1 MAARARARRRGREL
15 RAAIRDD
22 DTCYF
27 TRPEALERVYGRYWD
42 RIPISLAVVPVHGS
56 TRSKGIPEEHWE
68 GDREFPLGDNRELV
82 DFLREGAAD
91 GRLSIVL
98 HGYSHKNYPTG
109 YEFEVAPDLEW
120 RLARGL
126 GYLEALLRVE
136 ISTFVP
142 PHNALSKAG
151 LLAVDRLGLN
161 VLGSFYSFRPDKK
174 PWGPDTLAN
183 YLRITAHRRRT
194 GRGRRQ
200 RLIYPWPLRYNR
212 HAEFGCQPLVPRTT
226 LDELLSAFEEAR
238 RFGGDFCL
246 ATHYWEIDDRL
257 AGMLDAVIDHADRAG
272 VEWVP
277 ADDLFAEPSAQ
288 VRVQSTG
295 GRS

>member
-1 MAARARARRRGREL
+1 M

-22 DTCYF
+22 DTCFF
-27 TRPEALERVYGRYWD
+27 TTPSALERVYGRYWD
-42 RIPISLAVVPVHGS
+42 RIPISLAVVPAHAS
-56 TRSKGIPEEHWE
+56 TRSKGIPQEHWE
-68 GDREFPLGDNRELV
+68 GDREFPLADNPELV
-82 DFLREGAAD
+82 QFLKDGAAA
-91 GRLSIVL
+91 GRFNITL

-109 YEFEVAPDLEW
+109 YEFEVGPDLDG
-120 RLARGL
+120 RLKRGRA
-126 GYLEALLRVE
+126 YLEQLLDVR

-151 LLAVDRLGLN
+151 LQAIDRAGLN

-174 PWGPDTLAN
+174 PWDWHALAN
-183 YLRITAHRRRT
+183 YARITAHRRRT
-194 GRGRRQ
+194 GRSRRQ

-257 AGMLDAVIDHADRAG
+257 AGLLDALIEHADRAG
-272 VEWVP
+272 VEWVS
-277 ADDLFAEPSAQ
+277 ADALFAEPSSGP
-288 VRVQSTG
+288 RVQRTG
-295 GRS
+295 RRG

>member
-1 MAARARARRRGREL
+1 M
-15 RAAIRDD
+15 
-22 DTCYF
+22 
-27 TRPEALERVYGRYWD
+27 
-42 RIPISLAVVPVHGS
+42 PVHAS
-56 TRSKGIPEEHWE
+56 TRSKGIPQEHWE
-68 GDREFPLGDNRELV
+68 GDREFPLADNPELV
-82 DFLREGAAD
+82 AFLRDGAAA

-109 YEFEVAPDLEW
+109 YEFEVAPDLEG
-120 RLARGL
+120 RLRRGL
-126 GYLEALLRVE
+126 DYLEPLLDVKIR
-136 ISTFVP
+136 TFVP
-142 PHNALSKAG
+142 PHNALSRAG
-151 LLAVDRLGLN
+151 LLAVDKVGLD

-174 PWGPDTLAN
+174 PLDLHAVKN
-183 YLRITAHRRRT
+183 YVKILAHRRRT
-194 GRGRRQ
+194 GRSRQQ

-257 AGMLDAVIDHADRAG
+257 AELLDAVIAHADRAG
-272 VEWVP
+272 VEWVT
-277 ADDLFAEPSAQ
+277 ADELFVAPTPGT
-288 VRVQSTG
+288 RVQRAG

>member
-1 MAARARARRRGREL
+1 MRC
-15 RAAIRDD
+15 AIRDD
-22 DTCYF
+22 DTCFF
-27 TRPEALERVYGRYWD
+27 TAPQALERVYGKYWD
-42 RIPISLAVVPVHGS
+42 RIPISLAVVPVHAS
-56 TRSKGIPEEHWE
+56 TRSKGIPAEHWD
-68 GDREFPLGDNRELV
+68 GDAEFPLGDNPELV
-82 DFLREGAAD
+82 DFLRAGAAD
-91 GRLSIVL
+91 GRFSIVL

-109 YEFEVAPDLEW
+109 YEFEVAPDLEG

-126 GYLEALLRVE
+126 GYLEALLGVE
-136 ISTFVP
+136 ISTLVP

-174 PWGPDTLAN
+174 PWGPATLAN

-194 GRGRRQ
+194 GRGRQQ

-277 ADDLFAEPSAQ
+277 ADDLFAEPSAPTG
-288 VRVQSTG
+288 VQRTG

>member
-1 MAARARARRRGREL
+1 
-15 RAAIRDD
+15 
-22 DTCYF
+22 
-27 TRPEALERVYGRYWD
+27 
-42 RIPISLAVVPVHGS
+42 VPVHAS
-56 TRSKGIPEEHWE
+56 TRSKGIPPEHWE
-68 GDREFPLGDNRELV
+68 GDAEFPLAENPELV
-82 DFLREGAAD
+82 AFLNAGVAA
-91 GRLSIVL
+91 GRLSMLL
-98 HGYSHKNYPTG
+98 HGYSHQNYPNG
-109 YEFEVAPDLEW
+109 YEFEVAPNPDW

-126 GYLEALLRVE
+126 GYLEALLGVE

-142 PHNALSKAG
+142 PHNALSRAG
-151 LLAVDRLGLN
+151 LRAVDRLGLN

-174 PWGPDTLAN
+174 PLGLDTVAN
-183 YLRITAHRRRT
+183 YARIAAHRRRT
-194 GRGRRQ
+194 GRGRHD

-246 ATHYWEIDDRL
+246 ATHYWEVDDRL
-257 AGMLDAVIDHADRAG
+257 AGMLDALIAHADRAG

-277 ADDLFAEPSAQ
+277 ADELFAGPSPVATFQ
-288 VRVQSTG
+288 PTG